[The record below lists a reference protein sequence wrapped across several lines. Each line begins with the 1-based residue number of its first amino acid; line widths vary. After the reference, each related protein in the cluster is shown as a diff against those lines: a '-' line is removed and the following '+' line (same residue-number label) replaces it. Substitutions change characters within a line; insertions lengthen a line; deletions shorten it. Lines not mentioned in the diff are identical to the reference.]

1 MATTSASERVA
12 LLRAEADALKAK
24 IKEDK
29 AAKADTTLKSYAQ
42 KYASSNPLKLR
53 MNMKKTYQGHL
64 QKIYHMHWAED
75 SRHLV
80 SASMDGKLLV
90 WDAYTNNKLHAIPLR
105 TSWVMTCAYAPS
117 GNLVACGGLDNVC
130 SIFNLNKGKD
140 NAPIRVSCE
149 LAAHMGYLSCCRFL
163 SDKEILTSSG
173 DYTCKLWDVET
184 QKIKTTFNGH
194 TGDVMMVSLLPGDP
208 HTFVSGACDWQ
219 SKLWDIRTGKC
230 QQTFTGHTSDINAV
244 KFFPNGNAFATG
256 SDDTSCK
263 LFDIRAD
270 TELMEYTSDN
280 ILCGITSVDFSNS
293 GRLLFAG
300 YDDYVCYAWDTLTGE
315 RAASLIAH
323 QNRVS
328 CLGVSSDGYALC
340 TGSWD
345 SLLRLWIADLK

>member
-1 MATTSASERVA
+1 MGVSDKINK
-12 LLRAEADALKAK
+12 LRAEADALKAK

-29 AAKADTTLKSYAQ
+29 NRKADTTLKQYSGSYVE
-42 KYASSNPLKLR
+42 SNPLKLK
-53 MNMKKTYQGHL
+53 MVNKKTYQGHL
-64 QKIYHMHWAED
+64 QKIYHMYWAED
-75 SRHLV
+75 SRHFV
-80 SASMDGKLLV
+80 SASMDGRLIV

-117 GNLVACGGLDNVC
+117 GNLVACGGLDNIC
-130 SIFNLNKGKD
+130 TIFNLNKSSD
-140 NAPIRVSCE
+140 SRPIRASCD
-149 LAAHMGYLSCCRFL
+149 LDSHMGYLSCCRFL

-173 DYTCKLWDVET
+173 DYTCKLWDIEK
-184 QKIKTTFNGH
+184 QKVKTTFTGH

-219 SKLWDIRTGKC
+219 SKLWDIRTGKS
-230 QQTFTGHTSDINAV
+230 QQTFVGHTSDINAI

-270 TELMEYTSDN
+270 TELMTYTMEN
-280 ILCGITSVDFSNS
+280 IPCGITSVDFSQS

-300 YDDYVCYAWDTLTGE
+300 YDDFNCYAWDTLSGAH
-315 RAASLIAH
+315 AAQLQTH

-328 CLGVSSDGYALC
+328 CLGVTKDGYVLC

-345 SLLRLWIADLK
+345 SYLRVWVAGA

>member
-1 MATTSASERVA
+1 MAAGNANYKINE
-12 LLRAEADALKAK
+12 LRAEADALKTK

-29 AAKADTTLKSYAQ
+29 AKKADTTLKEYSQGFAVE
-42 KYASSNPLKLR
+42 NPLKFKVTLR
-53 MNMKKTYQGHL
+53 KTYHGHL

-80 SASMDGKLLV
+80 SASMDGRLLV

-105 TSWVMTCAYAPS
+105 TSWVMTCAYSPS
-117 GNLVACGGLDNVC
+117 GNLVACGGLDNIC
-130 SIFNLNKGKD
+130 SIFDLNKGRD
-140 NAPIRVSCE
+140 STPIHVKCE

-163 SDKEILTSSG
+163 SDNEILTSSG
-173 DYTCKLWDVET
+173 DYTCKLWDVDA

-194 TGDVMMVSLLPGDP
+194 TGDVMMVSLVPGDKNV
-208 HTFVSGACDWQ
+208 FVSGACDWQ

-230 QQTFTGHTSDINAV
+230 QQTFVGHTSDINAV

-270 TELMEYTSDN
+270 TELMEYTNEN
-280 ILCGITSVDFSNS
+280 ILCGITSVDFSTS

-300 YDDYVCYAWDTLTGE
+300 YDDFNCYAWDTLTGD
-315 RAASLIAH
+315 RAAVLQTH

-328 CLGVSSDGYALC
+328 CLGVSKDGFALC

-345 SLLRLWIADLK
+345 SFLRVWIAGA